1 MKINFCNVGI
11 AYRTTIKQLLKKA
24 VQKLEQNPNIEI
36 SISFLT
42 EDEIKVINNSQ
53 RGIDSVTDVLSFPY
67 LQLKPFEKVNAD
79 NDQDKNPRT
88 GNVLMGDIMICPVR
102 AQQQA
107 IEYGHTLKREIS
119 FLALHGFLH
128 LCGFDHLDQ
137 QQEEQMTAT
146 AESILQ
152 SLKITR

>member
-67 LQLKPFEKVNAD
+67 LQLKPFEKVNTD
-79 NDQDKNPRT
+79 SDQDKNPRT